1 MRVRATVVSREIDRA
16 SRNGRVSG
24 PTRNRPNVKIRNLSI
39 AARFCTYTRATR
51 LCATTTPRS
60 HPEHSPEAH
69 TPRMRLQAEPLGKG
83 DGFWFCEPEFD
94 PDGAAA
100 LRISLRN

>member
-1 MRVRATVVSREIDRA
+1 
-16 SRNGRVSG
+16 
-24 PTRNRPNVKIRNLSI
+24 
-39 AARFCTYTRATR
+39 
-51 LCATTTPRS
+51 
-60 HPEHSPEAH
+60 
-69 TPRMRLQAEPLGKG
+69 MRLQAEPLGKG